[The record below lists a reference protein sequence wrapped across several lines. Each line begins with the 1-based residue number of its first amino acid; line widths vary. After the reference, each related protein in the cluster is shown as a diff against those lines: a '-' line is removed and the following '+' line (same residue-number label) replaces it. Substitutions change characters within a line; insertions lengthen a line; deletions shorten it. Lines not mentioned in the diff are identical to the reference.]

1 MAYRTNYSYFETT
14 LDDKSRRGRIK
25 MERRKLKEM
34 ENSLTRNII
43 TAGYKKM
50 RGGEACTARL
60 IDAALSRGGGGSGQM
75 KSNVESF

>member
-1 MAYRTNYSYFETT
+1 
-14 LDDKSRRGRIK
+14 
-25 MERRKLKEM
+25 M

-50 RGGEACTARL
+50 RGGGEACTARL